1 MGRHTR
7 KLFIVILVK
16 CLLISSLFHYHYKA
30 TYSSYINQFVLCI
43 ITHMISVHK
52 LIRVDFLDN
61 QSKLER
67 FVFNLYTRVIVIVK
81 EESGEGG
88 GGEGGRLRLQAN

>member
-16 CLLISSLFHYHYKA
+16 CLIISSLFHYHCKA
-30 TYSSYINQFVLCI
+30 IYSSYINQFVLCI
-43 ITHMISVHK
+43 ITHMISEHK
-52 LIRVDFLDN
+52 LIQADFLDN

-67 FVFNLYTRVIVIVK
+67 FVFNLYTRVIVVVK

-88 GGEGGRLRLQAN
+88 GEEREVKITS

>member
-1 MGRHTR
+1 M
-7 KLFIVILVK
+7 
-16 CLLISSLFHYHYKA
+16 
-30 TYSSYINQFVLCI
+30 LCI

-88 GGEGGRLRLQAN
+88 GRERGRLRLQAN

>member
-1 MGRHTR
+1 M
-7 KLFIVILVK
+7 L
-16 CLLISSLFHYHYKA
+16 CL
-30 TYSSYINQFVLCI
+30 
-43 ITHMISVHK
+43 ITHMISEHK
-52 LIRVDFLDN
+52 LLQVDILDN

-88 GGEGGRLRLQAN
+88 GEREREVKITS

>member
-16 CLLISSLFHYHYKA
+16 CLIISSLFHYHCKA
-30 TYSSYINQFVLCI
+30 IYSSYINQFVLCI
-43 ITHMISVHK
+43 ITHMISEHK
-52 LIRVDFLDN
+52 LIQVDFLDN

-67 FVFNLYTRVIVIVK
+67 FVFNLYTRVIVVVK
-81 EESGEGG
+81 EESGEVGG
-88 GGEGGRLRLQAN
+88 GGREGG

>member
-16 CLLISSLFHYHYKA
+16 CLLISSLFLYPCKA
-30 TYSSYINQFVLCI
+30 TYSIYISQFVLCI

-52 LIRVDFLDN
+52 PIRVDFLDN
-61 QSKLER
+61 QGKLER
-67 FVFNLYTRVIVIVK
+67 FVFNLYTRVIVVVK
-81 EESGEGG
+81 EESGKG
-88 GGEGGRLRLQAN
+88 GGEEREGG

>member
-16 CLLISSLFHYHYKA
+16 CLLISSLFHYCCKA
-30 TYSSYINQFVLCI
+30 TYSSYINQFLLCI
-43 ITHMISVHK
+43 INHMISKHK
-52 LIRVDFLDN
+52 LIQVDFLDN

-67 FVFNLYTRVIVIVK
+67 FIFTMYTRVTAVAK
-81 EESGEGG
+81 EESAKGG
-88 GGEGGRLRLQAN
+88 GGGRLRLQAN